1 MNSVDLYARV
11 RRACHVDGMSQRE
24 AARVFGIDPKTVA
37 KMLRFSVP
45 PGASAGE
52 RASRLREGH
61 PKRGNGHKLS
71 GAPQAARRVRERA
84 ERPRERPMDLDMR
97 LQRAFDRVELVS
109 GSIGNPGEGRMCLMS
124 LVAFLA
130 GEAHSDS
137 HAPRCASP
145 LIQTFAVLVND
156 HMPRE
161 ARQRLKPFAPRIIG
175 TNDGFDQ
182 VRTEILRHAFAE
194 GILAKALGQC
204 VTGPAPTLGRLS
216 RLRRLLRWL
225 RKEERGH
232 LLALSRDGVNLA
244 REAARL
250 IARSAR
256 RAPCAREQERHW
268 DVAIGLL
275 DMLCDVGAPTRCGPG
290 IRAERL
296 AQLEGTPRPRQ
307 ERPGARSPPFTYSCE
322 AYR

>member
-1 MNSVDLYARV
+1 
-11 RRACHVDGMSQRE
+11 
-24 AARVFGIDPKTVA
+24 
-37 KMLRFSVP
+37 
-45 PGASAGE
+45 
-52 RASRLREGH
+52 
-61 PKRGNGHKLS
+61 
-71 GAPQAARRVRERA
+71 
-84 ERPRERPMDLDMR
+84 MDLDVR
-97 LQRAFDRVELVS
+97 LHRAFDRVELVS

-130 GEAHSDS
+130 GEAHSD
-137 HAPRCASP
+137 APRCASP

-182 VRTEILRHAFAE
+182 VRTEILRHALAD
-194 GILAKALGQC
+194 GILAKAPRRCL
-204 VTGPAPTLGRLS
+204 TTPAAPACGRPSLV
-216 RLRRLLRWL
+216 RRLWRWL
-225 RKEERGH
+225 RKDEQGR
-232 LLALSRDGVNLA
+232 LLALSGDDGVDLA
-244 REAARL
+244 RGAARL

-268 DVAIGLL
+268 DAAIGLL

-307 ERPGARSPPFTYSCE
+307 YAPGREEKPTTYSCE

>member
-1 MNSVDLYARV
+1 MN
-11 RRACHVDGMSQRE
+11 
-24 AARVFGIDPKTVA
+24 
-37 KMLRFSVP
+37 
-45 PGASAGE
+45 
-52 RASRLREGH
+52 
-61 PKRGNGHKLS
+61 
-71 GAPQAARRVRERA
+71 
-84 ERPRERPMDLDMR
+84 LDVG

-130 GEAHSDS
+130 GEAHSD
-137 HAPRCASP
+137 APRCASP

-161 ARQRLKPFAPRIIG
+161 ARQRLKAFAPRIIG

-182 VRTEILRHAFAE
+182 VRAAVLRHALAE

-204 VTGPAPTLGRLS
+204 VTGPARTQGRLS
-216 RLRRLLRWL
+216 RLRRLWRWL
-225 RKEERGH
+225 RKDERGH

-268 DVAIGLL
+268 DAAIGLL

-307 ERPGARSPPFTYSCE
+307 DAPGREEPTVYVLL
-322 AYR
+322 